1 MTKKFLSSYKIK
13 RIVNR
18 ILSQL
23 NLQIVNRKWYAKL
36 IPNHG
41 KFDDEGFSAEIDKKH
56 FIDYFF
62 YLNLSKSQFR
72 QDLFV
77 LSELGFKKK
86 GFFIEFGATN
96 GVDLS
101 NTYLL
106 ETRFGWNGI
115 LSEPA
120 KSWHSKLLSNRKAAV
135 EKNCVWKS
143 TGENILFNE
152 VADKEL
158 STIDSFSNSDGR
170 NRNKKNDNFKYEVET
185 ISLLDLLKKHNAP
198 YKIDYLSID
207 TEGSEFEILNAFD
220 FDTFDIK
227 IITCEHNYTPMR
239 QKILN
244 LLTEKGYVRK
254 YSQFSLCDDWYVR
267 Q

>member
-1 MTKKFLSSYKIK
+1 MKQIINIYKIK
-13 RIVNR
+13 KIVNK
-18 ILSQL
+18 ILSQF
-23 NLQIVNRKWYAKL
+23 NLQLVNRTWYKKL
-36 IPNHG
+36 IPENG

-158 STIDSFSNSDGR
+158 STI
-170 NRNKKNDNFKYEVET
+170 NFELHESEET
-185 ISLLDLLKKHNAP
+185 GLV
-198 YKIDYLSID
+198 
-207 TEGSEFEILNAFD
+207 F
-220 FDTFDIK
+220 
-227 IITCEHNYTPMR
+227 
-239 QKILN
+239 KILALAGVLIKDPN
-244 LLTEKGYVRK
+244 LYQISSTEQAKDVQEEK
-254 YSQFSLCDDWYVR
+254 Q
-267 Q
+267 